1 MRFIDFRSDTVTE
14 PTPAM
19 LRSMADAVV
28 GDDVYDDDP
37 TVNKL
42 QEIAAKK
49 LGKEASLFVPS
60 GTFGNQVAII
70 THTSRG
76 DEVLIPENNHIVLYE
91 VGAPAVISG
100 VGLRLIRSDNGKINI
115 RELEKKFRVD
125 DIHFPRTGLI
135 CTENAHSDG
144 KVVPVS
150 NMEEVYLFSVD
161 RGVPLHLD
169 GARIFNAAAYLG
181 IDATAITKYCDSVMV
196 CLSKGLCSPV
206 GSILAGSREFV
217 DRARKNRKMMGGGMR
232 QAGYLAAPGIISL
245 EEMTERLKDDH
256 DTAAYFADCLEETGY
271 FKVDRKRLDI
281 NMVFC
286 RILKEDFD
294 QEKMMEYLSANMI
307 KINPLHE
314 GELRFVTHYWI
325 DREKARHTARTFKK
339 FFSQKY
345 HLFL

>member
-1 MRFIDFRSDTVTE
+1 MRFIDLRSDTVTE

-19 LRSMADAVV
+19 LKSMVDAVV
-28 GDDVYDDDP
+28 GDDVYGDDP

-49 LGKEASLFVPS
+49 LGKEASLFIPS
-60 GTFGNQVAII
+60 GTFGNQLAIL

-76 DEVLIPENNHIVLYE
+76 DEVMIPEDNHIVLYE

-100 VGLRLIRSDNGKINI
+100 VGLRLISSDNGKIDI
-115 RELEKKFRVD
+115 RELKKKFRSD
-125 DIHFPRTGLI
+125 DVHFPRTGLI
-135 CTENAHSDG
+135 SIENAHSNG

-150 NMEEVYLFSVD
+150 NMEEVYLFSSD
-161 RGVPLHLD
+161 RGIPLHLD

-181 IDATAITKYCDSVMV
+181 IDATSITKYCDSVMV

-206 GSILAGSREFV
+206 GSILAGSKDFI

-232 QAGYLAAPGIISL
+232 QAGYLAAPGIISM
-245 EEMTERLKDDH
+245 EEMTERLKSDH
-256 DTAAYFADCLEETGY
+256 DTAAYFADCLEKTGY
-271 FKVDRKRLDI
+271 FKVDRDRLDI

-294 QEKMMEYLSANMI
+294 QEKMMEYLFANMI
-307 KINPLHE
+307 KINPSHE
-314 GELRFVTHYWI
+314 GEFRFVTHYWI
-325 DREKARHTARTFKK
+325 NREKVRHAVRTFKK
-339 FFSQKY
+339 F
-345 HLFL
+345 LDEV

>member
-1 MRFIDFRSDTVTE
+1 MKFIDLRSDTVTE
-14 PTPAM
+14 PIPLM
-19 LRSMADAVV
+19 LKSMIDAEV
-28 GDDVYDDDP
+28 GDDVYGDDP

-42 QEIAAKK
+42 QKVAAKM
-49 LGKEASLFVPS
+49 LGKEDAIFVPS
-60 GTFGNQVAII
+60 GTFGNQLAIF

-76 DEVLIPENNHIVLYE
+76 DEVMIPEDNHIVLYE

-100 VGLRLIRSDNGKINI
+100 VGLRLISSDNGKINI
-115 RELEKKFRVD
+115 RELEKKFRSD

-135 CTENAHSDG
+135 CTENAHSEG

-150 NMEEVYLFSVD
+150 NMEEVYLFSVN

-169 GARIFNAAAYLG
+169 GARIFNAAAYFG
-181 IDATAITKYCDSVMV
+181 IDATSITKYCDSVMI

-206 GSILAGSREFV
+206 GSILAGSKKFI

-245 EEMTERLKDDH
+245 EKMVKRLKDDH
-256 DTAAYFADCLEETGY
+256 DSAEYLADCIEETGY

-286 RILKEDFD
+286 KIVAGDID
-294 QEKMMEYLSANMI
+294 QDKMMEYLFKNMI
-307 KINPLHE
+307 KINPSHD
-314 GELRFVTHYWI
+314 GEFRFVTHYWI
-325 DREKARHTARTFKK
+325 DREKIRHAASTFKE
-339 FFSQKY
+339 FFDKY
-345 HLFL
+345 

>member
-1 MRFIDFRSDTVTE
+1 MRFIDLRSDTVTE

-19 LRSMADAVV
+19 KKSMMNARV
-28 GDDVYDDDP
+28 GDDVYGDDP

-49 LGKEASLFVPS
+49 LGKEASLFVPT
-60 GTFGNQVAII
+60 GTFGNQLAIL
-70 THTSRG
+70 THTFRG
-76 DEVLIPENNHIVLYE
+76 DEIIIPEDNHIVVHE

-100 VGLRLIRSDNGKINI
+100 VGLRSISSDNGKVDIK
-115 RELEKKFRVD
+115 ELENKFRSD

-135 CTENAHSDG
+135 CTENAHSNG

-150 NMEEVYLFSVD
+150 NMEEVYLFSAN
-161 RGVPLHLD
+161 RGIPLHLD
-169 GARIFNAAAYLG
+169 GARIFNAAVYLG
-181 IDATAITKYCDSVMV
+181 IEPVSIAKYCDSVMV

-206 GSILAGSREFV
+206 GSVLAGSREFIN
-217 DRARKNRKMMGGGMR
+217 RAKKNRKMMGGGMR

-256 DTAAYFADCLEETGY
+256 DLAAYLADCLEETGY
-271 FKVDRKRLDI
+271 FEIDRNRLDI

-294 QEKMMEYLSANMI
+294 QQKMTEYLFANMI
-307 KINPLHE
+307 KINPSYK
-314 GELRFVTHYWI
+314 GEFRFVTHYWI
-325 DREKARHTARTFKK
+325 DREKARYAAMTFKK
-339 FFSQKY
+339 FFDDA
-345 HLFL
+345 